1 MLYILALGESPLG
14 LLAVLEQKY
23 KYSRERIF
31 QTLYILAFGESVIN
45 DAVSIVLFES
55 ILSQYYINQVTYL
68 L

>member
-1 MLYILALGESPLG
+1 L
-14 LLAVLEQKY
+14 
-23 KYSRERIF
+23 

-68 L
+68 LYE